1 MQLALCT
8 KGGDGVDV
16 YILDDY
22 RQEREQ
28 IVKWLREHTKIRVE
42 VFEDHQHLLERIKNS
57 PSHLSIIR
65 LGNNGIPGL
74 KTAEMIKKENP
85 ETKIVFLAEDRDYAL
100 DAYEV
105 GADGYLLEPLEKE
118 KLEQAFLSLKKQR
131 DKAQKN
137 SVEPTPGCVRK
148 GDVRE

>member
-1 MQLALCT
+1 M
-8 KGGDGVDV
+8 DV

-22 RQEREQ
+22 GQEREQ
-28 IVKWLREHTKIRVE
+28 IVKWLREDTKIRVE

-74 KTAEMIKKENP
+74 KTAEMIKNENP
-85 ETKIVFLAEDRDYAL
+85 QTKIVFLAKDRDYAL

-105 GADGYLLEPLEKE
+105 GVDGYLLVPLERE
-118 KLEQAFLSLKKQR
+118 KLEQALLNIENLRERTQGNRLNQKDIQR
-131 DKAQKN
+131 KEMLENEKDKAYQEMGEK
-137 SVEPTPGCVRK
+137 
-148 GDVRE
+148 